1 MLKILGVIT
10 ARSGSKSLKN
20 KNIKNFLNH
29 PLLAHSIYQSLNS
42 KLINKTI
49 VSTDSEKYATISKK
63 YGAEI
68 PFLRSV
74 KLARNKTEDIEVF
87 LDLLTK
93 LKKKGYK
100 PDYIIHLR
108 PTSPLRKISDIDKS
122 IKALIKNKNCD
133 SLRSVNLS
141 KKNLFKSWFKQKG
154 LIKPIYQG
162 KALKEPWNKG
172 RQYLPETFTHNGNI
186 DVIKYKTI
194 MKLKSMTGK
203 KIIPFVQ
210 KDFKSLVDIDDYE
223 DFKSLN
229 KIKKKF
235 LIKFDLL
242 KDKI

>member
-20 KNIKNFLNH
+20 KNIKKFLKH

-49 VSTDSEKYATISKK
+49 VSTDSEKYAKISKN

-68 PFLRSV
+68 PFIRP
-74 KLARNKTEDIEVF
+74 KRLAKDKTEDIEVF
-87 LDLLTK
+87 LDLLKK
-93 LKKKGYK
+93 LEKIGYK
-100 PDYIIHLR
+100 PDYIVHLR

-122 IKALIKNKNCD
+122 IKVLIKNKDCD
-133 SLRSVNLS
+133 SVRSVNLS
-141 KKNLFKSWFKQKG
+141 KKNLFKSWFMQKG

-162 KALKEPWNKG
+162 KTLKEPWNKG
-172 RQYLPETFTHNGNI
+172 RQYLPKTFTHNGNI

-194 MKLKSMTGK
+194 KKLRSMTGK
-203 KIIPFVQ
+203 KTIPLIQTDLKNLF
-210 KDFKSLVDIDDYE
+210 DIDDYN

-229 KIKKKF
+229 KIEKKILK
-235 LIKFDLL
+235 KFDLL
-242 KDKI
+242 GNEI

>member
-20 KNIKNFLNH
+20 KNIKKFLNH

-49 VSTDSEKYATISKK
+49 VSTDSKKYAKISKK

-68 PFLRSV
+68 PFLRSI
-74 KLARNKTEDIEVF
+74 KLARDKTEDIEVF
-87 LDLLTK
+87 LDLLKK
-93 LKKKGYK
+93 LKKNGYK

-108 PTSPLRKISDIDKS
+108 PTCPLRKISDIDKS
-122 IKALIKNKNCD
+122 IKMLIKNKNCD
-133 SLRSVNLS
+133 SVRSVNLS
-141 KKNLFKSWFKQKG
+141 KKNLFKSWFKKRE
-154 LIKPIYQG
+154 LIKPVYQG
-162 KALKEPWNKG
+162 KAFKEPWNKG
-172 RQYLPETFTHNGNI
+172 RQYLPETFIHNGNI
-186 DVIKYKTI
+186 DVTRYKTI

-203 KIIPFVQ
+203 KVIPFVQ

-223 DFKSLN
+223 DFKSLY

-235 LIKFDLL
+235 LRKFNLCL
-242 KDKI
+242 